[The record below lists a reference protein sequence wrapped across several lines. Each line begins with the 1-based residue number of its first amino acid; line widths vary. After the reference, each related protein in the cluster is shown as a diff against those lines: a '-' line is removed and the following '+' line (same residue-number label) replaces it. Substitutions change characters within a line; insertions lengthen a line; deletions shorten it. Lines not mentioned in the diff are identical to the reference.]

1 MITSPGGDL
10 SEGVKIGN
18 LLVDRAIS
26 VEVAGYCM
34 SSCAN
39 NIFLAGHTKSLRL
52 GSVLGFHGSFRAT
65 HRGQSSGEQD
75 GEDKSSLKEKLIAE
89 VDRLTAE
96 EAQLLQRLHLD
107 PDILV
112 EMMTRLESK
121 LPPNEVHFV
130 LTVNGKQIEIA
141 DGDEFDQRIK
151 STLEEIARKEALK
164 SVQISR
170 ANPYGDAVFFPNQ
183 QTLESFGVTGI
194 KAYSYPA
201 DEKQLQQLGRQIKKR
216 MGSSTLRFAGDS
228 PTAE

>member
-1 MITSPGGDL
+1 MITSLGGDL

-18 LLVDRAIS
+18 LLADRAMG

-39 NIFLAGHTKSLRL
+39 NIFLAGRTKTLRPD
-52 GSVLGFHGSFRAT
+52 SVVGFHGSSRST
-65 HRGQSSGEQD
+65 HAGPSSVEQD
-75 GEDKSSLKEKLIAE
+75 DEEKGASRGKLIAQF
-89 VDRLTAE
+89 DRMATE

-112 EMMTRLESK
+112 EMMDRLENK

-130 LTVNGKQIEIA
+130 LTVNGKKIEIA
-141 DGDEFDQRIK
+141 DGDGFDQRIK
-151 STLEEIARKEALK
+151 SALEEIASKEALK
-164 SVQISR
+164 SVQLSR

-194 KAYSYPA
+194 KAYFYPT
-201 DEKQLQQLGRQIKKR
+201 DEKQLQQLEEQIKKR
-216 MGSSTLRFAGDS
+216 IGTSKLRFAGDF
-228 PTAE
+228 PEAE